1 MEHRPHIVNIL
12 GDYTD
17 NDPRFGINIQMLDH
31 RQSRGSLL
39 QLNRKMR
46 IFKIAVFSFQMTV
59 LSFETHKSPLIKNLL
74 VLSIEIFFDL

>member
-31 RQSRGSLL
+31 GQSLL